1 MAELDVFVGNYVI
14 IDWELYSLWLSGR
27 SVAEAITVFVREN
40 RGMISDHHVS
50 QDIIV
55 SDFEDN
61 WRLFSMLENCFLVSA
76 SSAEIGSAT
85 STAPLQLLDASTR
98 KKVIESYHSLDSAF
112 CREILGRKLNSKL
125 RKDLDEVSEKTGI
138 LVRSCRRQFDN
149 IKKMC
154 KAVEDISP
162 RHYIATISRDFG
174 LSKGLAE
181 KYAALVF
188 GAAFRL
194 ELSKKKLAFLTFDQ
208 VKSVSLM
215 MVNDWGDKEFEEP
228 DKEFKEFLASL
239 RELKILLDREKEHRN
254 AVISRLKK
262 EESVTPSVI
271 TELEGNFKALTRSI
285 VGVATTLSNNK
296 DVKEVFV
303 HLVEKPLEAFRAI
316 AATKQTVD
324 VFLKAYG
331 DVIKDNTLMLENDH
345 KILVGKFV
353 RTFRPM
359 ILAIYDQ

>member
-40 RGMISDHHVS
+40 RSMISDHHVS

-61 WRLFSMLENCFLVSA
+61 WRLFSMLENCFLM
-76 SSAEIGSAT
+76 SSESNE
-85 STAPLQLLDASTR
+85 APLQLLDQSTR
-98 KKVIESYHSLDSAF
+98 KRVIESYHSLDSSF

-125 RKDLDEVSEKTGI
+125 RKDLDEVSEKTSI

-149 IKKMC
+149 IKKIC
-154 KAVEDISP
+154 KAVEDVSP

-174 LSKGLAE
+174 LSKCLAE

-215 MVNDWGDKEFEEP
+215 MVNDWGDKDEAQEP
-228 DKEFKEFLASL
+228 TLDKDFLASL

-254 AVISRLKK
+254 AVVNRLKK
-262 EESVTPSVI
+262 EEAVPPMIIS
-271 TELEGNFKALTRSI
+271 ELEGNFKALTRSI
-285 VGVATTLSNNK
+285 VGLAATLSSNK

-303 HLVEKPLEAFRAI
+303 HLVERPVEAFRTIGASK
-316 AATKQTVD
+316 TTLD

-331 DVIKDNTLMLENDH
+331 DVIKDNTMMLENDH

-359 ILAIYDQ
+359 ILAIYD

>member
-1 MAELDVFVGNYVI
+1 
-14 IDWELYSLWLSGR
+14 
-27 SVAEAITVFVREN
+27 
-40 RGMISDHHVS
+40 
-50 QDIIV
+50 
-55 SDFEDN
+55 
-61 WRLFSMLENCFLVSA
+61 
-76 SSAEIGSAT
+76 
-85 STAPLQLLDASTR
+85 
-98 KKVIESYHSLDSAF
+98 LDSAF

-316 AATKQTVD
+316 SATKQTVD

-359 ILAIYDQ
+359 ILAIYD